1 MNEPGFSRSGLLLA
15 SDTGGEEMELS
26 DAWIHGL
33 RRFGG
38 ETPHRVR
45 FDTKLVC
52 LTGANE
58 SGKSTVLDAMEIAH
72 EDTAVEAPNRTR
84 REEVPDGREIVR
96 LRYRLDD
103 QDRAALRTISTST
116 DLDSVRW
123 FEVIRNAD
131 GGRALVLNAPLRRN
145 RAGREPMLQKIR
157 EEAERW
163 WPSNLPEEEY
173 DEMFRPEQDRVE
185 RLSEALGIDT
195 ESLADEVVDDLRELS
210 SELIDED
217 PDFAEGL
224 RELAEHEG
232 MAHPDLEAQSTL
244 MRRAPGFVRFN
255 DQARRLESE
264 YDLSVAA
271 DDPGAAL
278 RNLAS
283 LGGLDLIDLRNAIA
297 AGETGTIRDLRE
309 ATNDVLKERFEAWQ
323 QKPEVTVVLET
334 EGMLLRIHVQ
344 SGSGPTMPFHERSDG
359 LRQFVALVAL
369 TAQENLEIPPVLL
382 IDEIETHLNYD
393 AQADLIE
400 VLASQNTVS
409 QVLYTTHSSACLPED
424 LGRGVRVVEP
434 LGEQTASTVRQSFW
448 KDEHPGMGALLM
460 AMGAASMA
468 YVPLRPAAIAEG
480 GSDMVMLPSLIC
492 EAADR
497 DHLGYPLV
505 PGASS
510 TPPERL
516 AGLGLQGVRTAWVFD
531 SDESGRD
538 RQTELIAAGIPAER
552 ILLLDEED
560 GLEIEDL
567 VDPVAYCAAVNSYL
581 QDLGTEVRLEVS
593 DLPEESCRRPEA
605 LTNWCEA
612 NGARP
617 PGKVAIA
624 NKVVDLAGEMPL
636 VDPAHAER
644 LRDLHSKLEQ
654 LLRSED

>member
-1 MNEPGFSRSGLLLA
+1 
-15 SDTGGEEMELS
+15 MELS

-72 EDTAVEAPNRTR
+72 SDTAVEAPNRTR
-84 REEVPDGREIVR
+84 REEVPDEREIVR

-116 DLDSVRW
+116 DLESVSW
-123 FEVIRNAD
+123 FEVIRNAN
-131 GGRALVLNAPLRRN
+131 GGRSLVLSAPLQRN
-145 RAGREPMLQKIR
+145 RAGREPMLKKIR

-163 WPSNLPEEEY
+163 WPSNLPSEEY
-173 DEMFRPEQDRVE
+173 DEIFRPDPDRVE
-185 RLSEALGIDT
+185 RLSEALGADT
-195 ESLADEVVDDLRELS
+195 ESLADESVDDLRELS

-217 PDFAEGL
+217 PD
-224 RELAEHEG
+224 LAEELRQLAEFEG
-232 MAHPDLEAQSTL
+232 MEHPDRQAQSTL
-244 MRRAPGFVRFN
+244 MGRTPGFVRFD

-271 DDPGAAL
+271 EDPGAAL

-309 ATNDVLKERFEAWQ
+309 AANDVLKERFEAWQ

-369 TAQENLEIPPVLL
+369 TAQENLQIPPVLL

-480 GSDMVMLPSLIC
+480 GSDLVMLPSLIC
-492 EAADR
+492 EAAGR

-531 SDESGRD
+531 NDESGRA
-538 RQTELIAAGIPAER
+538 RQAELITDGIPAER
-552 ILLLDEED
+552 ILLLGEED
-560 GLEIEDL
+560 DLEIEDL
-567 VDPVAYCAAVNSYL
+567 VDPAAYCAAVNGYL
-581 QDLGTEVRLEVS
+581 EDLGTTEARLEVS
-593 DLPEESCRRPEA
+593 DLPDDPCRRPEA
-605 LTNWCEA
+605 LTSWCET
-612 NGARP
+612 NSARP

-624 NKVVDLAGEMPL
+624 NKIVDLAGEIPL

-644 LRDLHSKLEQ
+644 LRDLHCKLEQ

>member
-1 MNEPGFSRSGLLLA
+1 
-15 SDTGGEEMELS
+15 MELS

-45 FDTKLVC
+45 LDTKLVC

-72 EDTAVEAPNRTR
+72 SDTPVEAANRTR
-84 REEVPDGREIVR
+84 REAVPDEREIVR

-103 QDRAALRTISTST
+103 QDRAALRMIPTAT
-116 DLDSVRW
+116 DLESVRW
-123 FEVIRNAD
+123 FEVIRIAN
-131 GGRALVLNAPLRRN
+131 GSRNLVLSTSLRRD
-145 RAGREPMLQKIR
+145 RASREPISKKIG
-157 EEAERW
+157 EETERW
-163 WPSNLPEEEY
+163 WPSNLPPEEY
-173 DEMFRPEQDRVE
+173 DESFRPERDRVE
-185 RLSEALGIDT
+185 RLREALEADT
-195 ESLADEVVDDLRELS
+195 ENLAAEVVDDLRELS
-210 SELIDED
+210 AELIDED
-217 PDFAEGL
+217 PDFAEDL
-224 RELAEHEG
+224 RQLAEFEE
-232 MAHPDLEAQSTL
+232 MAHPDQQGRSTL
-244 MRRAPGFVRFN
+244 IGRTPGFVRF
-255 DQARRLESE
+255 DDDARQLESE

-278 RNLAS
+278 SNLAS
-283 LGGLDLIDLRNAIA
+283 LGGLDLIDLRNAITA
-297 AGETGTIRDLRE
+297 NETGTIRDLRE
-309 ATNDVLKERFEAWQ
+309 AANDVLKERFEAWQ

-369 TAQENLEIPPVLL
+369 TAQENLQISPVLL
-382 IDEIETHLNYD
+382 IDEVETHLNYD

-460 AMGAASMA
+460 AMGAASLA

-480 GSDMVMLPSLIC
+480 GSDLVMLPSLIC
-492 EAADR
+492 ETTGR

-510 TPPERL
+510 TPPGRL

-531 SDESGRD
+531 NDESGRT
-538 RQTELIAAGIPAER
+538 RRAELIDDGIPAER
-552 ILLLDEED
+552 ILLLGED
-560 GLEIEDL
+560 DDLEIEDL
-567 VDPVAYCAAVNSYL
+567 IDPAAYCAAVNSYL
-581 QDLGTEVRLEVS
+581 DDLETPEARFEIS
-593 DLPEESCRRPEA
+593 DLPEGPSRRPETLA
-605 LTNWCEA
+605 SWCNA
-612 NGARP
+612 SGARP

-624 NKVVDLAGEMPL
+624 NKIVDLAGEMPL
-636 VDPAHAER
+636 VDQAHAER
-644 LRDLHSKLEQ
+644 LRALDSKLEQ
-654 LLRSED
+654 LLRNDD

>member
-1 MNEPGFSRSGLLLA
+1 
-15 SDTGGEEMELS
+15 MELS

-38 ETPHRVR
+38 EQPHRVR

-72 EDTAVEAPNRTR
+72 RDAAVEAQNRTR
-84 REEVPDGREIVR
+84 REEVPDEREIVR

-103 QDRAALRTISTST
+103 QDRAALRAISTST
-116 DLDSVRW
+116 DLESVRW
-123 FEVIRNAD
+123 FEVIRNAN
-131 GGRALVLNAPLRRN
+131 GGRSLVLSPPLQRN
-145 RAGREPMLQKIR
+145 RAGREPMLEKIR
-157 EEAERW
+157 AEMERW

-173 DEMFRPEQDRVE
+173 DEIFRPERDRVE
-185 RLSEALGIDT
+185 RLSATLGADT

-210 SELIDED
+210 EELIDED
-217 PDFAEGL
+217 PDLAEGL
-224 RELAEHEG
+224 RQLAEHEG
-232 MAHPDLEAQSTL
+232 MAHPDQQAQNTL
-244 MRRAPGFVRFN
+244 MGRAPGFVRF
-255 DQARRLESE
+255 DDEARQLESE

-271 DDPGAAL
+271 EDPGAAL

-283 LGGLDLIDLRNAIA
+283 LGGLDLIDLRDAIA
-297 AGETGTIRDLRE
+297 AGETGTTRDLRE
-309 ATNDVLKERFEAWQ
+309 ATNGVLKERFEAWQ
-323 QKPEVTVVLET
+323 QIPEVTVVLET
-334 EGMLLRIHVQ
+334 EGMLLQIHVQ

-369 TAQENLEIPPVLL
+369 TAQENLQIPPVLL

-409 QVLYTTHSSACLPED
+409 QVIYTTHSSACLPED

-480 GSDMVMLPSLIC
+480 GSDLVMLPSLIC
-492 EAADR
+492 EATGR

-531 SDESGRD
+531 NDQSGRD
-538 RQTELIAAGIPAER
+538 RQTELIANGIPAER
-552 ILLLDEED
+552 ILLLGEED
-560 GLEIEDL
+560 DIEIEDL
-567 VDPVAYCAAVNSYL
+567 VDPAAYCAAVNTYL
-581 QDLGTEVRLEVS
+581 EDLGTTEARLKVS
-593 DLPEESCRRPEA
+593 DLPEEPCQRPEA
-605 LTNWCEA
+605 LTSWCDTNEVH
-612 NGARP
+612 P
-617 PGKVAIA
+617 PGKVAVA
-624 NKVVDLAGEMPL
+624 NKIVDLAGEMGL

-644 LRDLHSKLEQ
+644 LRDLHRKLEQ
-654 LLRSED
+654 LLLSED